1 MRFYLRIYKT
11 LSQLR
16 GKDTGLPS
24 LTEAVFENMPARLAE
39 KETRPFIEL
48 SSSAQQYNEMDKGH
62 PDEVANVEFTTFV
75 NSSQYGVCFLPVHRG
90 CTGEEAILCG
100 PDIRQ
105 KAHNEASSIDAKVG
119 GVFS

>member
-1 MRFYLRIYKT
+1 MRFCLRIYKT
-11 LSQLR
+11 LSQLH

-48 SSSAQQYNEMDKGH
+48 SSSAQQYNKMDKGH

-75 NSSQYGVCFLPVHRG
+75 KTVPGTVYAPYQFI
-90 CTGEEAILCG
+90 EAVLEKKQFCVDLISGRRL
-100 PDIRQ
+100 IMKQ
-105 KAHNEASSIDAKVG
+105 VA
-119 GVFS
+119 

>member
-24 LTEAVFENMPARLAE
+24 LTEAAFENVPARLAE

-75 NSSQYGVCFLPVHRG
+75 NSLQYWCMLLTSSSR
-90 CTGEEAILCG
+90 LCW
-100 PDIRQ
+100 RRSNFVW
-105 KAHNEASSIDAKVG
+105 A
-119 GVFS
+119 

>member
-1 MRFYLRIYKT
+1 MRFCLRIYKT
-11 LSQLR
+11 LSQLH

-48 SSSAQQYNEMDKGH
+48 SSSAQPYNEMDKGH

-75 NSSQYGVCFLPVHRG
+75 ETVPGTVYAPHQF
-90 CTGEEAILCG
+90 I
-100 PDIRQ
+100 
-105 KAHNEASSIDAKVG
+105 KAVLEKKQFCVG
-119 GVFS
+119 LISGRRFTMKQVA